1 MAVRARDRP
10 FVIQWNQGCHGFAG
24 IAVDSLADE
33 QYSGL
38 MRFLGIH
45 VEAVSPEEAESVIVS
60 HVEGTAPGT
69 VVIHANLNTAHSSI
83 RDADLLEAL
92 EFPGNL
98 VLFEGIGLKVAHWLT
113 SGEWRPD
120 ANGTDLVPAV
130 LRKLAHRSIR
140 VVLVGGHDGVAAAAA
155 EEMHRRFPHVKVVGA
170 WNGYGDRQDE
180 AQLLGAIAEAKPDIV
195 LLGLGTP
202 LQEPLAVAWAAQT
215 GAKVT
220 WAVGGLL
227 DYLAGVRCRA
237 PGLLRQLRLE
247 WLWRLALYPSAYGRR
262 YALQGI
268 WLLCQV
274 LRIWTSRWAS
284 GAGRAS
290 VDPNL
295 GHKPGRPATGTGD

>member
-1 MAVRARDRP
+1 
-10 FVIQWNQGCHGFAG
+10 VIQWNQGCHGFAG
-24 IAVDSLADE
+24 IAVDSQADE
-33 QYSGL
+33 HCAYL

-60 HVEGTAPGT
+60 HVEGAAPGT

-83 RDADLLEAL
+83 RDAGLRQAL

-155 EEMHRRFPHVKVVGA
+155 EEMHRRFPHVQVVGA
-170 WNGYGDRQDE
+170 WNGYGDRRDE
-180 AQLLGAIAEAKPDIV
+180 AQLLGAIAKVKPDIV

-202 LQEPLAVAWAAQT
+202 LQEPLAVAWSAQT

-237 PGLLRQLRLE
+237 PWMLRLLRLE
-247 WLWRLALYPSAYGRR
+247 WLWRLALYPSTYGRR
-262 YALQGI
+262 YVLQGM
-268 WLLCQV
+268 WLLGQV
-274 LRIWTSRWAS
+274 CRIWTSRWTA
-284 GAGRAS
+284 GAGRSS
-290 VDPNL
+290 VDL
-295 GHKPGRPATGTGD
+295 DLDRTPGRPANGTGD